1 MFVFCIKFKKIVRT
15 KTIKIGTR
23 ESDLALWQARLVA
36 QKLNELGYMTELIL
50 IKSEGDID
58 LKTPLYEMGVQGIF
72 TKTLDMALL
81 SDKVDIAVH
90 SLKDVPIQPAKGLC
104 QAAVLKRD
112 SHKDILVL
120 KSEPHFLFDD
130 DLTAVIATSSIRR
143 KAQWLNRF
151 PNHAIE
157 NLRGNVNTR
166 LQKLKDSHWDGAIFA
181 AAGLERLSIR
191 PTNSIDLDWMLPA
204 PAQGAIG
211 IYCRLKDESLMKI
224 CHAINDASTALCT
237 HIERMFLKT
246 LMGGCSAPI
255 AAFATLEQDII
266 TFRGCI
272 LSSDGTEK
280 MSIEQYST
288 LPQALS
294 LGQKCAYQL
303 LDQGAHRLIQMH
315 KDNVAKIRK
324 QQGLPC
330 LLKHNALYKFTDKW
344 FEKNLNQFNTQYIH
358 D

>member
-1 MFVFCIKFKKIVRT
+1 LHKIKGIVGI
-15 KTIKIGTR
+15 KTIRIGTR
-23 ESDLALWQARLVA
+23 ESDLALWQAQLVA
-36 QKLNELGYMTELIL
+36 QKLNESGYATELVL

-81 SDKVDIAVH
+81 ANKVDIAVH

-112 SHKDILVL
+112 SYKDILVF
-120 KSEPHFLFDD
+120 KGEPHFLFDH
-130 DLTAVIATSSIRR
+130 DLEAIIASSSIRR

-151 PNHAIE
+151 PNHTIE

-166 LQKLKDSHWDGAIFA
+166 LQKLEDSPWNGAIFA

-191 PTNSIDLDWMLPA
+191 PQNSIDLDWMLPA

-211 IYCRLKDESLMKI
+211 VYCRAEDAFLIKI
-224 CHAINDASTALCT
+224 CHAINDAPTALCT

-255 AAFATLEQDII
+255 AALATLENDII
-266 TFRGCI
+266 TFKGCV

-288 LPQALS
+288 LSQAFS
-294 LGQKCAYQL
+294 LGQKCAHQL
-303 LDQGAHRLIQMH
+303 LAQGADRLIQMH
-315 KDNVAKIRK
+315 KDNIAKIKK
-324 QQGLPC
+324 QQALPC
-330 LLKHNALYKFTDKW
+330 LLKHDALYNITDKW
-344 FEKNLNQFNTQYIH
+344 FEKNLNQFKTQYIH